1 MYDGTKEYQFLDH
14 WFRRHIS
21 YCMGHKD
28 INRESKIVVSEIFYT
43 FFCILVDLIYKV
55 KALCLD
61 STNFADDNGRCVVD

>member
-55 KALCLD
+55 KV
-61 STNFADDNGRCVVD
+61 CVSIQRILLMIMVDVW